1 MRLSARK
8 AWHDAF
14 YIPKDDALAR
24 ARTPKKNVQE
34 KAPKEPGQVY
44 SQGWYRN
51 LYEEAEKGRVLSG
64 RKPLVTGSESA
75 KGGSDFF
82 ERWDAMWRSR
92 IQAAI
97 KTLPKPLRSFGA
109 IMYAPA
115 TEFSA
120 EDCERVH
127 EYLQNEF
134 FKALDKDR
142 LLAMQGKRIV
152 RLKLLMYAA
161 MRHHRDVVFG
171 GGSTLGGPAG
181 ISRFLYHMYGERLPS
196 VQNWAEHWAADWDKM
211 LGILDNMERKALAPV
226 ANEIGLMSEE
236 REGVA

>member
-24 ARTPKKNVQE
+24 ARAPKKNVQE